1 MEMLCSGSVDDI
13 DSLITAYQF
22 PPSALFLG
30 ETQPQ
35 HVISNDG
42 RQNLLRFVHF
52 GTHIDF
58 ASYTTGR
65 IFHPDFELRWEQ
77 SGVKRETYQ
86 VVYLGAERS
95 TPNLQFDRYLL
106 ECKEHAENEHKK
118 VDDKKEEDKYE
129 CFRLNRSNY
138 YLFGTRL
145 DGAVARKADERDRV
159 VVFAEARIPRPLY
172 YPDLPSPAERV
183 QLEVREYCDRES
195 GQVMWFR
202 FAGLKAAEEQV

>member
-1 MEMLCSGSVDDI
+1 MEMLCSGSVNDI
-13 DSLITAYQF
+13 LSLITAYQF
-22 PPSALFLG
+22 PPDALFLG
-30 ETQPQ
+30 ETQPR
-35 HVISNDG
+35 HVIQPHQ
-42 RQNLLRFVHF
+42 RQDLLRFAHF
-52 GTHIDF
+52 GTHIPF
-58 ASYTTGR
+58 ADYTTGR

-86 VVYLGAERS
+86 VVYLGVERN
-95 TPNLQFDRYLL
+95 TPGLQCGDRYLL

-118 VDDKKEEDKYE
+118 EDDKYE
-129 CFRLNRSNY
+129 CFRLNKSNY
-138 YLFGTRL
+138 YLFGTQL

-183 QLEVREYCDRES
+183 QLEVREYCHRVS

-202 FAGLKAAEEQV
+202 FVGLKAAEEQA